1 MYTKKPLYPKKNSAE
16 PPADLAPKIFYS
28 GRLNFFQSGKQP
40 HVGCGDRVREC
51 HCFLEK
57 SKTLKVKIQS
67 EKAQEKGE
75 NQNNGGKEGLEPLRN
90 QVEFEILFFLGR

>member
-57 SKTLKVKIQS
+57 SNLLVQS

-75 NQNNGGKEGLEPLRN
+75 NQNNGGKEGPEPLRN